1 MRWSVRDLA
10 EVSGVSS
17 ATIKRMEE
25 TDDTP
30 PSLAEN
36 VRKIQAAFEAV
47 GIIFIAE
54 NGEGPGVRLKK
65 QKPDEGTRPQQ
76 LTSEN
81 DT

>member
-10 EVSGVSS
+10 GVSGVSS
-17 ATIKRMEE
+17 ATIKRMED

-36 VRKIQAAFEAV
+36 VRRIQAAFEAV

-65 QKPDEGTRPQQ
+65 KSDESTSPLQ
-76 LTSEN
+76 LPPEN
-81 DT
+81 DP